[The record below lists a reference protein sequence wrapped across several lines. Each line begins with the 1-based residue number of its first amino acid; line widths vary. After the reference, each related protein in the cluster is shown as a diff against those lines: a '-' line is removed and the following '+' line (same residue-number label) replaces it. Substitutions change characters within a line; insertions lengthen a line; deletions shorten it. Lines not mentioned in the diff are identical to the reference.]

1 MELNNIEIDGVPL
14 EVDDAFKN
22 AMKSIINE
30 NKNVLLPE
38 WQELENVFFKNTL

>member
-1 MELNNIEIDGVPL
+1 MELKQYRIDGIPL

-30 NKNVLLPE
+30 NKMFLSLDQSE
-38 WQELENVFFKNTL
+38 REKRFFKNTL